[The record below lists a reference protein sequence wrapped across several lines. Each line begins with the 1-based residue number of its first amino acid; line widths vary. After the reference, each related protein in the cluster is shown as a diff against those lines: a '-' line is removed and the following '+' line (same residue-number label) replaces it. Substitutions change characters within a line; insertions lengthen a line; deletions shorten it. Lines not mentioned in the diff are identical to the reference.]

1 MNVTSMVAVPVLF
14 ALAGGCAAPMAPQSG
29 DGLFE
34 LHEIV
39 TEAAEHQIVLPGS
52 FSRTAGPEIAILV
65 VDPTGGRRLQ
75 LYGFDDN
82 DWTLLREAM
91 LQPEALFV
99 DVAEIA
105 GRDHVITYRDGSLNR
120 FDAES
125 GTEHRLVD
133 LATDYRAPD
142 DGRIPHIDVTR
153 DVNGDG
159 RDDFLMPDTDG
170 IWVSTQSADGSFADA
185 VKLGPAEPFLDAKAY
200 GDERS
205 YREVGITPQ
214 NIPWYLARVHT
225 MDYDRD
231 GRRDLVFWNNDHF
244 DIYRQNEAG
253 HFHPSPDTF
262 TTDVPFDFDGSY
274 AIGFQF
280 GDASIASLVLGFGPN
295 HEYTVLQGFRDLNAD
310 GIDDL
315 VTFSLA
321 GRRVLSLR
329 GRHEVHFGRPT
340 PGGTAF
346 PRAPDTTAETP
357 GSAAGQAWGYASQ
370 RFLDFDG
377 DGMTDMAMGA
387 VDTGLGGMIGAMV
400 GNSISMDLALYRLHD
415 GVYPEH
421 PDVVRRVS
429 TPFAPFDKR
438 GVLFPT
444 VLVGD
449 VNGDGRSDLLTGET
463 WDELSVFLGTPGEN
477 PLASQAFTVAVDL
490 PSDERNARL
499 SDLDNDG
506 KEDVIIHHPSATE
519 PNRLTILMA
528 R

>member
-65 VDPTGGRRLQ
+65 VDPTGGPRLQ
-75 LYGFDDN
+75 LYGFDDHG
-82 DWTLLREAM
+82 WTLLREAT
-91 LQPEALFV
+91 LQPEVLFV

-133 LATDYRAPD
+133 LATDYRGPD
-142 DGRIPHIDVTR
+142 DGRIPQIDVTR

-159 RDDFLMPDTDG
+159 RDDFLMPDSDG
-170 IWVSTQSADGSFADA
+170 IWVATQSADGSFADP

-205 YREVGITPQ
+205 YREVGITAQ

-262 TTDVPFDFDGSY
+262 TIDVPFDFDGSY

-280 GDASIASLVLGFGPN
+280 GDASIASLVLGFGPH

-346 PRAPDTTAETP
+346 PRSPDTTAETP

-400 GNSISMDLALYRLHD
+400 GNSIAMDLALYRLHD

-449 VNGDGRSDLLTGET
+449 VNGDGRADLLTGET